1 MNSKSPGTFGRFI
14 GIDLHKH
21 FLVVGGV
28 DAKQEVVLAP
38 RRVNLENWL
47 EWAEANLKPTDA
59 TVLEATTNAW
69 EIYDQVL
76 PLVGRAVVAN
86 PVQVKWIASARV
98 KTDRLDVL
106 RLASLPPQGAC
117 WRRAWFPRVGCRR
130 WKCGNPG
137 LAPRGRLR
145 SLLAHRRRLVKM
157 QTMIRNR
164 LQSMIHRHNLKP
176 PEGKVFSREHRAWW
190 LGLEISP
197 TENLRVRQDLAT
209 LDHLEPQIGEI
220 GTELGRLSTCA
231 PWAERVPCLLQLPG
245 FGLITTMTM
254 LAAIGDVARFESAR
268 KLVGYA
274 GLGAGVH
281 QSGETH
287 HTGRITKQGR
297 REVRWALVEAAWVA
311 VLNDTHWK
319 REFDRLS
326 GRMSE
331 KKAIVAI
338 AHKLLVVVWHV
349 LTDQTADTEAD
360 PDLVASKLV
369 IWSKRLGEEGR
380 GGLTTSQFVRY
391 HLMQLR
397 LGDDLKAIGRGK
409 GARSLA
415 SAEEVL
421 AVRPGLMAGL

>member
-1 MNSKSPGTFGRFI
+1 MNGKSPGTFERFF

-21 FLVVGGV
+21 YLVVGGV
-28 DAKQEVVLAP
+28 DAKQEMVLPP

-47 EWAEANLKPTDA
+47 KWAGANLKPTDA
-59 TVLEATTNAW
+59 VVLEATTNAW

-106 RLASLPPQGAC
+106 RLASLLAAGLVPEVWVPPVEV
-117 WRRAWFPRVGCRR
+117 RE
-130 WKCGNPG
+130 
-137 LAPRGRLR
+137 LR

-157 QTMIRNR
+157 QAMIRNR
-164 LQSMIHRHNLKP
+164 LHSMVHRHNLEP
-176 PEGKVFSREHRAWW
+176 PEGKAFSAEHRAWW
-190 LGLEISP
+190 LGLKISP
-197 TENLRVRQDLAT
+197 TENLRVRQDVAT
-209 LDHLEPQIGEI
+209 LDHLEPQIAEI
-220 GTELGRLSTCA
+220 GTELKRLSTCF
-231 PWAERVPCLLQLPG
+231 PWAERVPYLLQLPG

-311 VLNDTHWK
+311 VLHDTHWK

-326 GRMSE
+326 RRMSE

-349 LTDQTADTEAD
+349 LTERTADTEAD
-360 PDLVASKLV
+360 PKLVASKLM
-369 IWSKRLGEEGR
+369 IWSGRLGEEGR
-380 GGLTTSQFVRY
+380 GGLTTRQFARY
-391 HLMQLR
+391 HLMQLG
-397 LGDDLKAIGRGK
+397 LGQNLAVVRQGK
-409 GARSLA
+409 RMRSLA

-421 AVRPGLMAGL
+421 ALRPELAPGR